1 MILAVTK
8 IIKVK
13 VNTKACIRY
22 VDNNK
27 KTENGSLVDYV
38 GCNKDNAATFFQT
51 AIRNKQR
58 LRNITDEVKAY
69 HLIQSFAKTDDISPE
84 QAHEIGL
91 EMMNRLFG
99 GKYAFV
105 CSTHVDKD
113 HIHNHFVIC
122 AAERSMTGKKI
133 NDDLSLLYKI
143 RRTSDQL
150 CRENG
155 LDVIEKDRHIA
166 KHYKQW
172 LEDVEN
178 PKGSIKKQLCNLIDE
193 KIKTST
199 DFDDFISQMKS
210 AGAEISFGNSK
221 KYGRVTKYK
230 LPDSPAGSKWHR
242 GYNLGA
248 GYSDEIIAKRIQKRL
263 DYEHEQEAKK
273 QKHIEDRKAKYDSM
287 SKGEKAIDRTKL
299 KIRSMVDTS
308 NMDSSSST
316 YGKNKWYAKQDAMRA
331 EKIKAELRDRYGIDY
346 TQVKGRINQLSADNN
361 RYLPE
366 IQKQKKSIES
376 LRTLIE
382 YCQVYL
388 DTYPVNNRFN
398 KSKNQEQYY
407 QNHEE
412 ELVAYSDA
420 VVFLKRAGID
430 LSKLEHNRSKYI
442 EVLQKHLNSTVEST
456 EAMEEQIK
464 QNEKEIATLKK
475 YQKELDIYFHRTGD
489 EL

>member
-13 VNTKACIRY
+13 VNTKACINY
-22 VDNNK
+22 VVNDK
-27 KTENGSLVDYV
+27 KTDNGNLVDYI
-38 GCNKDNAATFFQT
+38 GCKESNAATFFQT
-51 AIRNKQR
+51 AIDSNHRKRDEKN
-58 LRNITDEVKAY
+58 EVKAY

-84 QAHEIGL
+84 QAHEIGM

-105 CSTHVDKD
+105 CSTHINKE

-122 AAERSMTGKKI
+122 AAERSMTGKKL
-133 NDDLSLLYKI
+133 NDNLALVHKI

-155 LDVIEKDRHIA
+155 LDVIDKNRHIA

-172 LEDVEN
+172 LEDNEN
-178 PKGSIKKQLCNLIDE
+178 PTGSIKKQLCNLIDE
-193 KIKTST
+193 KIKTSV

-221 KYGRVTKYK
+221 KYGKVTKYK
-230 LPDSPAGSKWHR
+230 LPGSSANSKWHR
-242 GYNLGA
+242 GYNLGP

-263 DYEHEQEAKK
+263 DNEQSQEKKKEERAEA
-273 QKHIEDRKAKYDSM
+273 RKAKYDSM
-287 SKGEKAIDRTKL
+287 TKGEKAIDRTKL

-308 NMDSSSST
+308 DIETTSSA

-331 EKIKAELRDRYGIDY
+331 EKIKAELRDKHGIDY
-346 TQVKGRINQLSADNN
+346 TQIKGRINQLNADNN
-361 RYLPE
+361 RYLPD
-366 IQKQKKSIES
+366 IQKQKKSVES

-388 DTYPVNNRFN
+388 NTYPVNNRFN

-407 QNHEE
+407 QNHED
-412 ELVAYSDA
+412 ELLAFSDA
-420 VVFLKRAGID
+420 TDFLKRAGID
-430 LSKLEHNRSKYI
+430 ISKLEHNRSKYI
-442 EVLQKHLNSTVEST
+442 EVLQKHLDSTVEAT

-464 QNEKEIATLKK
+464 QNDKEVASLKK
-475 YQKELDIYFHRTGD
+475 YQKELDIYFNRKES

>member
-1 MILAVTK
+1 MAVTK

-13 VNTKACIRY
+13 ANTKACIRY
-22 VDNNK
+22 VTNDI
-27 KTENGSLVDYV
+27 KTENGSFVDYI
-38 GCNKDNAATFFQT
+38 GCNKDNAAAFFET
-51 AIRNKQR
+51 ALRNKQK
-58 LRNITDEVKAY
+58 RNPDNEVKAY
-69 HLIQSFAKTDDISPE
+69 HLIQSFAKTDDVSPE

-113 HIHNHFVIC
+113 HIHNHFVVC
-122 AAERSMTGKKI
+122 AAERSMTGKKL
-133 NDDLSLLYKI
+133 NDYLSLLYKI

-155 LDVIEKDRHIA
+155 LDVIEKNRHIA

-172 LEDVEN
+172 LEDTEN

-221 KYGRVTKYK
+221 KFGRVTKYK
-230 LPDSPAGSKWHR
+230 LPNSPADSKWHR

-263 DYEHEQEAKK
+263 DYEQEQEAKK
-273 QKHIEDRKAKYDSM
+273 QKRIEDRKAKYDSM
-287 SKGEKAIDRTKL
+287 SKGEKAIERTKL

-308 NMDSSSST
+308 NMDASSST

-331 EKIKAELRDRYGIDY
+331 EKIKAELRDKHGIDY
-346 TQVKGRINQLSADNN
+346 TQIKERINQLNAVNN

-407 QNHEE
+407 QNHED
-412 ELVAYSDA
+412 ELVAYSDSIE
-420 VVFLKRAGID
+420 FLKRAGID
-430 LSKLEHNRSKYI
+430 LNKLEHNRSKYI

-464 QNEKEIATLKK
+464 QNEKEIVALKK
-475 YQKELDIYFHRTGD
+475 YQKELDIYFNRKSE

>member
-1 MILAVTK
+1 MTLAVTK
-8 IIKVK
+8 IIKVIH
-13 VNTKACIRY
+13 NTKACIRY
-22 VDNNK
+22 VTNSE
-27 KTENGSLVDYV
+27 KTGNGILVDYV
-38 GCNKDNAATFFQT
+38 GCNKANASAFFDIALASNHRKRDKESET
-51 AIRNKQR
+51 
-58 LRNITDEVKAY
+58 KAL

-84 QAHEIGL
+84 QAHEIGM

-105 CSTHVDKD
+105 CSTHVDKE
-113 HIHNHFVIC
+113 HIHNHFVMC
-122 AAERSMTGKKI
+122 AASRAMDGRKVN
-133 NDDLSLLYKI
+133 NDLALLYKL

-155 LDVIEKDRHIA
+155 LDVIDKNRHIA

-172 LEDVEN
+172 LEDAEN

-193 KIKTST
+193 MIKTST

-221 KYGRVTKYK
+221 KYDRVTKYK
-230 LPDSPAGSKWHR
+230 LPNSPADSKWHR

-263 DYEHEQEAKK
+263 DYEQEQEAKK
-273 QKHIEDRKAKYDSM
+273 QKRIEDRKAKYDSM
-287 SKGEKAIDRTKL
+287 SKGEKAIEHTKL

-308 NMDSSSST
+308 NMDASSST

-331 EKIKAELRDRYGIDY
+331 EKIKAELRDKHGIDY
-346 TQVKGRINQLSADNN
+346 TQIKGRINQLSADNN

-407 QNHEE
+407 QNHED

-420 VVFLKRAGID
+420 VEFLKRAGID
-430 LSKLEHNRSKYI
+430 LNKLEHNRSKYI
-442 EVLQKHLNSTVEST
+442 EVLQKHLDSTVEST

-464 QNEKEIATLKK
+464 QNEKEIAALKK
-475 YQKELDIYFHRTGD
+475 YQKELDIYFHRSGD